1 MKLIKLYTV
10 IGMLVLFSSCSS
22 EKTLDERIIEKAK
35 ADVVSKLKSPDTY
48 KSYGFRIVTLHG
60 PMNEGKYYSG
70 ALKDA
75 YMQKEYETFQGDT
88 IWAGRFFVYH
98 TFQSSNSLGAIIKE
112 TVELNYDG
120 HLNLLNIGKWDEQ
133 EDLRLERL
141 LKKNN
146 QILEPI
152 K

>member
-1 MKLIKLYTV
+1 MKLTTLYAV
-10 IGMLVLFSSCSS
+10 IGILIVVASCSP
-22 EKTLDERIIEKAK
+22 EKTLEEKIIEKAK
-35 ADVVSKLKSPDTY
+35 ADLVSKLKSPDTY

-60 PMNEGKYYSG
+60 PINEGKYYSG

-75 YMQKEYETFQGDT
+75 YMQNEFETLQGDT

-98 TFQSSNSLGAIIKE
+98 TFQSGNSFGAIIRE
-112 TVELNYDG
+112 TIELNYDG

-141 LKKNN
+141 LKENN
-146 QILEPI
+146 QTLEPI
-152 K
+152 N